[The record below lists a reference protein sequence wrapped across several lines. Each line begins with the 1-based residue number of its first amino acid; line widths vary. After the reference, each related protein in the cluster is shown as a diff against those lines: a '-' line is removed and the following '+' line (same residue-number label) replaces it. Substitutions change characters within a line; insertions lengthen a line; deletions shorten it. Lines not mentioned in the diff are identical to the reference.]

1 MQASA
6 VAVVIVISLG
16 VAPIARAE
24 DEPAAKPAEQA
35 GPDVALERTERPAA
49 LMPLFASYVAL
60 QALDIAST
68 YKGLDAGAREA
79 NPIMS
84 GALDSPAEII
94 AIKAGS
100 AALTIA
106 LVNRL
111 SKRHPTAAIFL
122 MVGVNSAYA
131 TIVARNYFVRR

>member
-6 VAVVIVISLG
+6 AVVVIVFSLG
-16 VAPIARAE
+16 VAPMVGAE
-24 DEPAAKPAEQA
+24 DEPAAKRADQVEA
-35 GPDVALERTERPAA
+35 GAAIDRAERPAA

-68 YKGLDAGAREA
+68 YRGLDAGMREA
-79 NPIMS
+79 NPILG
-84 GALDSPAEII
+84 GALNSPAEMI

-100 AALTIA
+100 AALTIGF
-106 LVNRL
+106 VNHL
-111 SKRHPTAAIFL
+111 SKRHPTAAILL

-131 TIVARNYFVRR
+131 TIVAHNYLMKH